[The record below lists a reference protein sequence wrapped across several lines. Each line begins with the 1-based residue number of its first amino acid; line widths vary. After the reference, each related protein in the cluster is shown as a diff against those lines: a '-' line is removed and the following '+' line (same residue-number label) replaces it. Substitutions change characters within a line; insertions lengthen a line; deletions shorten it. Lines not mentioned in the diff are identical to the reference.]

1 MATEEPRYYD
11 VRHLVGTSTHVDIE
25 NGTIESAGQS
35 FSDSAIVRAL
45 GATGWGMVVVDNFSD
60 AGESGMKQAV
70 ADALALSRAT
80 GERVELADVAT
91 GVLPVPAVKEDPR
104 DVSLEEKTE
113 LLAAIESA
121 ARISGIVNTRARY
134 IESEGSVRFMDSSGN
149 EYSYEMVRS
158 GYSILAVAGRG
169 GEMQQA
175 RESEHIITGLP
186 LRHREEKGREAAKR
200 ALLLLDAAPATGGT
214 MNAVL
219 DQELAGVFAHEAIGH
234 ASEGDLVKEGVSV
247 LRGMTGTQIASPVV
261 TVADDPTMHAFG
273 FMPVDAE
280 GSAVKRTEIIKDG
293 VLTNFLHNRETLA
306 AVGDGEAGHARAEG
320 SASPIV
326 RMSNTFIENGDA
338 TMDELL
344 EGCGTGIL
352 LKGSRG
358 GQVDPGRGVFQ
369 FNAEYGYII
378 EDGEER
384 GMVRDV
390 SLSGDILSTM
400 HNIALCGTDRKMTP
414 GYCGKGGQSV
424 PVTDGSPHLLLK
436 NAVVGGRNA

>member
-11 VRHLVGTSTHVDIE
+11 VRHLVGTSTHIDIE
-25 NGTIESAGQS
+25 NGTIEAAGQS

-45 GATGWGMVVVDNFSD
+45 GATGWGMVVIDNFSD
-60 AGESGMKQAV
+60 AGESGLRQAV

-134 IESEGSVRFMDSSGN
+134 IESVGSVRFTDSSGN
-149 EYSYEMVRS
+149 EYQYEMVRS

-186 LRHREEKGREAAKR
+186 LRHREEKGREAADR
-200 ALLLLDAAPATGGT
+200 ALLLLDAEPARGGT

-219 DQELAGVFAHEAIGH
+219 DPELAGVFAHEAIGH

-247 LRGMTGTQIASPVV
+247 LRGMTGQQIASPVV
-261 TVADDPTMHAFG
+261 TVVDDPTMHEFG

-280 GSAVKRTEIIKDG
+280 GSAVNRTEIIKDG
-293 VLTNFLHNRETLA
+293 ILTNFLHNRETLA

-378 EDGEER
+378 EDGEQR